1 LERKVRDSCGISGTG
16 ETPKD
21 TKCRGGSPHAPRK
34 ASNLERKSTSSISNN
49 VYKQPLFFRKVHIL
63 LIRRDVIMAKRKHA
77 LDAAAKNNQT
87 PTESM
92 TNVEFSDEK
101 FADEI
106 PKRDTQ
112 SPRSKGK

>member
-1 LERKVRDSCGISGTG
+1 M
-16 ETPKD
+16 
-21 TKCRGGSPHAPRK
+21 
-34 ASNLERKSTSSISNN
+34 NLSFN
-49 VYKQPLFFRKVHIL
+49 FRKNTHPNVKEGCA
-63 LIRRDVIMAKRKHA
+63 VAKRKHA